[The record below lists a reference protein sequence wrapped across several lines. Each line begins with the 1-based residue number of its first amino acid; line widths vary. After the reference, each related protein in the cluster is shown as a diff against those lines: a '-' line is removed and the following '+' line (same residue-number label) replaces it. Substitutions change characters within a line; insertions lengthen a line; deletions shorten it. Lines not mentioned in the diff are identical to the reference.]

1 MKFVFARFWGFFSPP
16 RVLYSWASTACK
28 KTGKRSSPRFV
39 FSFPKSKEDVLLQ
52 FLLLKGGKTVIIMLN
67 YVSLFCVSTCEE
79 ENVS

>member
-16 RVLYSWASTACK
+16 RVLYSWASTDV

-67 YVSLFCVSTCEE
+67 YVSLFCVSTSEE